1 MIDFYKKEGKF
12 MDRRPIGIFDSGL
25 GGLTCVKEV
34 MKIMPG
40 EDIIYFGDTG
50 RVPYGARSAEQIVK
64 YVRQDINFLKTFD
77 IKYII
82 IACGTASSAALPM
95 IRGEYETEITGVL
108 YPASKKALESTKNG
122 RIGVIGT
129 QGTVRSGKYTQQL
142 KEFDPSLKVTEVACP
157 LFVHLVENGHT
168 DSLPAKLIAE
178 EYLEKIKKAD
188 VDTLILGCTHYPL
201 LKNIIA
207 EILGDK
213 VRLIDSGAAAAGFA
227 KAEMEEKGLLSDE
240 KTGGTVKYFVSDIT
254 ESFARLG
261 GMFLNKEIT
270 QKVERIDI
278 EKY

>member
-1 MIDFYKKEGKF
+1 
-12 MDRRPIGIFDSGL
+12 MDKRPIGIFDSGL

-50 RVPYGARSAEQIVK
+50 RVPYGARSAEQIIK
-64 YVRQDINFLKTFD
+64 YVKQDINFLKTFD
-77 IKYII
+77 IKYIV
-82 IACGTASSAALPM
+82 IACGTASSAALPK

-108 YPASKKALESTKNG
+108 YPAAKKALESTKNG

-129 QGTVRSGKYTQQL
+129 QGTVRSGKYTKQL
-142 KEFDPSLKVTEVACP
+142 LEFDNSLNITEVACP

-168 DSLPAKLIAE
+168 NSLPAKLIAE
-178 EYLEKIKKAD
+178 EYLKKIKEAG

-201 LKNIIA
+201 LKNVIS
-207 EILGDK
+207 EILGDD
-213 VRLIDSGAAAAGFA
+213 VTLIDSGAAAADFA
-227 KAEMEEKGLLSDE
+227 KTEMEAKGLLSDR
-240 KTGGTVKYFVSDIT
+240 KSGGEVKYFVSDIT
-254 ESFARLG
+254 ESFAKLG

>member
-1 MIDFYKKEGKF
+1 
-12 MDRRPIGIFDSGL
+12 MDKRPIGIFDSGL

-108 YPASKKALESTKNG
+108 YPAAKKALESTKNG

-142 KEFDPSLKVTEVACP
+142 KEFDKGVEVTEVACP

-178 EYLEKIKKAD
+178 EYLEEIKKAD

-213 VRLIDSGAAAAGFA
+213 VTLIDSGAAAAGFA
-227 KAEMEEKGLLSDE
+227 KAEMEKMGLLSDK
-240 KTGGTVKYFVSDIT
+240 KTDGTVKYFVSDIT